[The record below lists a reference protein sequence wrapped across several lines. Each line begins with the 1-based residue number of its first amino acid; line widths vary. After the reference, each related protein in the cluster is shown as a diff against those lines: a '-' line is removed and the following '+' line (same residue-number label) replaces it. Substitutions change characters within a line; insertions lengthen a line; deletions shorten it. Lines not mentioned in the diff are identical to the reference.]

1 MIDRLHPISS
11 MSLKP
16 KITVGW
22 RELIALP
29 DWHIPKLR
37 AKIDTGAK
45 TSALD
50 VDQIELLPRRRV
62 RFDVVMSNNHRRR
75 RKWITADIVRTTV
88 IKSSNGER
96 ETRYVVATTLELG
109 GHQERAE
116 FTLVRRENMLC
127 RVLIGRS
134 ALAPRYVVD
143 AGRTY
148 LTRKNPTKKKTL

>member
-1 MIDRLHPISS
+1 
-11 MSLKP
+11 MSLVSKT
-16 KITVGW
+16 TVGW
-22 RELIALP
+22 RELVALP

-50 VDQIELLPRRRV
+50 VDQVELLPGRKI
-62 RFDVVMSNNHRRR
+62 RFDVVLSNQHRRR

-109 GHQERAE
+109 GRRKLVE
-116 FTLVRRENMLC
+116 FTLVRREDMLC
-127 RVLIGRS
+127 RMLIGRT
-134 ALAPRYVVD
+134 ALAPHYIVD

-148 LTRKNPTKKKTL
+148 LTRKKTLKKKVP

>member
-1 MIDRLHPISS
+1 MPTA
-11 MSLKP
+11 P

-29 DWHIPKLR
+29 DWQIPKLR

-50 VDQIELLPRRRV
+50 VDQIELLPREKI
-62 RFDVVMSNNHRRR
+62 RFDVVLSNQHRRR

-109 GHQERAE
+109 GRSELAE

-127 RVLIGRS
+127 RMLIGRS
-134 ALAPRYVVD
+134 ALSPHYIVD

-148 LTRKNPTKKKTL
+148 LTRKRVMKRKSK

>member
-1 MIDRLHPISS
+1 MTSS
-11 MSLKP
+11 FKT
-16 KITVGW
+16 TVGW

-29 DWHIPKLR
+29 DWQIPKLR

-50 VDQIELLPRRRV
+50 VDQIELLPGRKI
-62 RFDVVMSNNHRRR
+62 RFDVVLSNQHRRR
-75 RKWITADIVRTTV
+75 RKWITAEIVRTTV

-96 ETRYVVATTLELG
+96 ETRYVVETTLELG
-109 GHQERAE
+109 GRRAPTE

-127 RVLIGRS
+127 RMLIGRS
-134 ALAPRYVVD
+134 ALSPHYIVD

-148 LTRKNPTKKKTL
+148 VTRKKATKKKSV

>member
-1 MIDRLHPISS
+1 
-11 MSLKP
+11 MSLTP
-16 KITVGW
+16 KTTVGW

-45 TSALD
+45 TSAID
-50 VDQIELLPRRRV
+50 VDQIELLPHRKI
-62 RFDVVMSNNHRRR
+62 RFDVVLSNQHRRR
-75 RKWITADIVRTTV
+75 RKWITADIVRTTT

-96 ETRYVVATTLELG
+96 ETRYVVATTLVMG
-109 GHQERAE
+109 PHQQLTE

-127 RVLIGRS
+127 RMLIGRT
-134 ALAPRYVVD
+134 ALSPHYIVD

-148 LTRKNPTKKKTL
+148 LTRKPVFKKKSK

>member
-1 MIDRLHPISS
+1 MNSTS
-11 MSLKP
+11 

-50 VDQIELLPRRRV
+50 VDQIELLSNRKI
-62 RFDVVMSNNHRRR
+62 RFDVVLSNNHRRR

-96 ETRYVVATTLELG
+96 ETRYVVATTLEMG
-109 GHQERAE
+109 TRREMAE

-127 RVLIGRS
+127 RMLIGRT
-134 ALAPRYVVD
+134 ALSPHYIVD

-148 LTRKNPTKKKTL
+148 LTRKRVLKKKSK

>member
-1 MIDRLHPISS
+1 MTPSS
-11 MSLKP
+11 KT
-16 KITVGW
+16 TVGW

-50 VDQIELLPRRRV
+50 VDQIELLPGRKI
-62 RFDVVMSNNHRRR
+62 RFDVVLSNNHRRR
-75 RKWITADIVRTTV
+75 RKWITADIARTTV

-96 ETRYVVATTLELG
+96 ETRYVVETTLELAG
-109 GHQERAE
+109 RCKLAE

-127 RVLIGRS
+127 RMLIGRT
-134 ALAPRYVVD
+134 ALSPHYIVD

-148 LTRKNPTKKKTL
+148 LTRKRTLKKKVK

>member
-1 MIDRLHPISS
+1 
-11 MSLKP
+11 MSLISKT
-16 KITVGW
+16 TVGW
-22 RELIALP
+22 RELVALP
-29 DWHIPKLR
+29 DWHIPQLR

-50 VDQIELLPRRRV
+50 VDQVELLPGRKI
-62 RFDVVMSNNHRRR
+62 RFDVVLSNQHRRR

-109 GHQERAE
+109 GRRKLAE
-116 FTLVRRENMLC
+116 FTLVRREDMLC
-127 RVLIGRS
+127 RMLIGRT
-134 ALAPRYVVD
+134 ALAPHYIVD

-148 LTRKNPTKKKTL
+148 LTRKKPLKKKVT

>member
-1 MIDRLHPISS
+1 MNSTS
-11 MSLKP
+11 

-50 VDQIELLPRRRV
+50 VDQIELLPGRKI
-62 RFDVVMSNNHRRR
+62 RFDVVLSNQHRRR
-75 RKWITADIVRTTV
+75 RKWITAEIARTTV

-96 ETRYVVATTLELG
+96 ETRYVVQTTLELG
-109 GHQERAE
+109 GRRRLAE

-127 RVLIGRS
+127 RMLIGRT
-134 ALAPRYVVD
+134 ALAPHYIVD

-148 LTRKNPTKKKTL
+148 LTRKRILKKKSL